1 MTTKD
6 QLELK
11 ALEETTEYDRKNRR
25 VIANY
30 PFCKDPS
37 ILTDNYEQAFQLARG
52 LEKRLIRCGMLE
64 AYNAVL
70 RDMLERQC
78 LRLLTEEELENWR
91 GLINYVSHHGVEKP
105 KSSTTPLRIVANSS
119 LDSNWSGNSYNSCL
133 VKGPNAVTPH
143 LEVLCTWRVLEFCAS
158 PETSLEVG
166 ETPGE
171 IPDLRAVPRPL
182 WGPAC
187 GPRASDSQGL
197 RPEGVPGHL
206 PRDCRGPT
214 QGQLLQ

>member
-1 MTTKD
+1 MHRARPAHNHQGPTGA
-6 QLELK
+6 QGLEK
-11 ALEETTEYDRKNRR
+11 TTEYDRENKR

-37 ILTDNYEQAFQLARG
+37 VLTDNYEQAVQQARG

-105 KSSTTPLRIVANSS
+105 KSSTTPLCIVANSCRLLHACCVMPCFLCNSHWSRNIYAQLS
-119 LDSNWSGNSYNSCL
+119 LG
-133 VKGPNAVTPH
+133 
-143 LEVLCTWRVLEFCAS
+143 
-158 PETSLEVG
+158 
-166 ETPGE
+166 
-171 IPDLRAVPRPL
+171 
-182 WGPAC
+182 
-187 GPRASDSQGL
+187 SQ
-197 RPEGVPGHL
+197 
-206 PRDCRGPT
+206 
-214 QGQLLQ
+214 